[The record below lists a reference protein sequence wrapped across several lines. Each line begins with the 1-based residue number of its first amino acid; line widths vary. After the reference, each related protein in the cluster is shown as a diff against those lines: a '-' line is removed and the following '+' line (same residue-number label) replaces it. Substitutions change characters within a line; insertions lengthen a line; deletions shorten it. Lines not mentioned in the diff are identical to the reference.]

1 MSIAVNRYKWFAVG
15 DVNAFF
21 GLTLDNVA
29 GLILIVSLLKS
40 AFGFPEEIAL
50 SYMIPGTALG
60 VMIGDLAFS
69 WMAFRL
75 ARKSGRNDVTAM
87 PLGLDTPSTFG
98 MIFFVLGPAFLA
110 AKTEGGLDEAA
121 AALHAWR
128 IGVCAV
134 VFSGLF
140 KIVFSTA
147 SGWIRRMVPRAGLL
161 GSLSAIALVL
171 ISFMPFVD
179 IANAIVVGFVSLAII
194 LTTLVARVPLPGRV
208 PGALGALIV
217 GAILYY
223 AMQWTGTL
231 GREVLTAPQVMWLP
245 SGWLESFQ
253 FEWVSA
259 FRDSLNYLPL
269 VVPFAL
275 GTVIGGIDCV
285 ESASSAGDEYG
296 TGQVIATEGLATL
309 LAGLCGGVIQTTPY
323 IGHPAYK
330 AMGGRAGYTLATA
343 LFIGSAGII
352 GYFSWIYILV
362 PKAIVFPILIFIG
375 IEITSQTYHA
385 TPRRHYPALALACVP
400 ALAYLVMIYVAQA
413 LGANGTSLSALAS
426 EVTTPEQK
434 EVVKNLQ
441 TIHVLSGGFI
451 LTSLL
456 WASTLASLIDRRLIR
471 AACFLAIAGM
481 LSLFGVIHS
490 PAPQGELIVPWQSFS
505 EFARGQTPVYIA
517 FAYGTMASLL
527 VAWGCWG
534 RGRWETIDS

>member
-1 MSIAVNRYKWFAVG
+1 MSITVNRYKWFAIG

-21 GLTLDNVA
+21 GLTLDNIA

-40 AFGFPEEIAL
+40 AFGFPEEITLA
-50 SYMIPGTALG
+50 YMIPGTALG
-60 VMIGDLAFS
+60 VLVGDLAFT
-69 WMAFRL
+69 WMAGRL
-75 ARKSGRNDVTAM
+75 ARRTGRSDVTAM

-98 MIFFVLGPAFLA
+98 MIFFVLGPAFLS
-110 AKTEGGLDEAA
+110 AKGSGLDETA
-121 AALHAWR
+121 AALYAWR

-134 VFSGLF
+134 VFSGIF
-140 KIVFSTA
+140 KLIFSMA

-161 GSLSAIALVL
+161 GSLAAIALVL

-179 IANAIVVGFVSLAII
+179 IANAIIVGFVSLAII

-217 GAILYY
+217 GAIVYY

-231 GREVLTAPQVMWLP
+231 GRESLPAPEVMWLP
-245 SGWLESFQ
+245 TGWLESFK
-253 FEWVSA
+253 FEWVTA
-259 FRDSLNYLPL
+259 FRESLHYLPL
-269 VVPFAL
+269 VIPFTI
-275 GTVIGGIDCV
+275 GTLIGGIDCV
-285 ESASSAGDEYG
+285 ESAASAGDEYN
-296 TGQVIATEGLATL
+296 TGQIIAIEGAATL
-309 LAGLCGGVIQTTPY
+309 FAGFCGGVVQATPY

-343 LFIGSAGII
+343 LFVGGAGLL

-385 TPRRHYPALALACVP
+385 TPKRHYPAIALACIP
-400 ALAYLVMIYVAQA
+400 ALAYLVMIYVGQA
-413 LGANGTSLSALAS
+413 LAANGSSIQALADKA
-426 EVTTPEQK
+426 TTLEQN
-434 EVVKNLQ
+434 EFVKNLQ

-456 WASTLASLIDRRLIR
+456 WASALAGLLDRRLIL
-471 AACFLAIAGM
+471 AACFFAIAGV

-490 PAPQGELIVPWQSFS
+490 PVADSRLVVPWGDFS
-505 EFARGQTPVYIA
+505 EIARGQTPIYIA
-517 FAYGTMASLL
+517 LAYGAMALLL
-527 VAWGCWG
+527 VLWGWWG
-534 RGRWETIDS
+534 RGRWEMIDS